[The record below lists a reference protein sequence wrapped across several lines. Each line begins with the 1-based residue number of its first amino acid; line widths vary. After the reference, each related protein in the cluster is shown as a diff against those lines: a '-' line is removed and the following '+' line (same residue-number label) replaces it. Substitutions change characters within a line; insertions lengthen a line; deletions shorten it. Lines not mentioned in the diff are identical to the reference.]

1 MYIIRFYCIV
11 VATIKRL
18 GYLRSVATCFRVGEK
33 TSNIVPFINLT
44 FYHLE
49 PMTVLMYS
57 SCIYDTPETQIEK
70 LALFTIMTA
79 AIYILNYLIS

>member
-1 MYIIRFYCIV
+1 
-11 VATIKRL
+11 L
-18 GYLRSVATCFRVGEK
+18 GTVDGAGAWKGKDRPGEK